1 MSVCPAKS
9 KHQLFMLTDRRVF
22 ASVGVSKDDSEVEVS
37 SGEMQN
43 LSKGYS
49 CLPFATYLE
58 N

>member
-1 MSVCPAKS
+1 MSVYPAKS
-9 KHQLFMLTDRRVF
+9 KCKIFVLTDRRVF

-49 CLPFATYLE
+49 CLLFATFE

>member
-1 MSVCPAKS
+1 
-9 KHQLFMLTDRRVF
+9 MLTVGRVF

-49 CLPFATYLE
+49 CLPFVTYFE